1 MRLFNRAIKLI
12 AYSLGLLFGL
22 MGVLSLILAVI
33 SFTPIRLLA
42 GLIFFAGAAALFYI
56 PRLQV
61 KFANSYVVRR
71 GPEKS
76 VSLRW
81 LTFGAQITGLLALGW
96 TSQVWLV
103 AMLATVLLIFGH
115 RYALCHVRQKPIP
128 AVRVAIF
135 AAFHLAFLWMVAGLF
150 IGQPYPQAQFA
161 MLAMGIVSFEQF
173 SRLNL
178 YSGFGLALINLYV
191 AATLSRDLVFGLF
204 LIAFLV
210 IFLAF
215 FWRADSEDGVKDNPT
230 ILRLPSQSSNDKRQT
245 SKVPFV
251 VSRFTLPAS
260 RFTIPIALATT
271 FLFIFTP
278 HFAARPI
285 FMPVSFQL
293 PIRQNPS
300 SEIINPAVPLVQIQG
315 MSSDSGDYYY
325 GFAGDLDLSYRGGLS
340 DEIMMYVRSP
350 AASYW
355 RSHGYDVYDG
365 RTWSQTGGGE
375 IKTYPR
381 NSVTGRFLLRHPPPP
396 GQQFVQTFFIA
407 RPLPNLIFMGGEP
420 VELYLV
426 ANEIAVDN
434 SGGVRVGDSLK
445 APMYYSIVSVSQEFP
460 PEALRAAGTYYPQN
474 IRDRYL
480 QLPPTLTQ
488 RTRDLA
494 LEITRNASTPYDK
507 VIALR
512 DYVKATYPY
521 NYFPPP
527 QQPGA
532 DSVDQFLFVDKEG
545 VCEHYVS
552 AMIVMLRAVGV
563 PAQLAAGYGT
573 GDYNALTGYYE
584 VRANDAHAWAEVY
597 FPGYG
602 WVPFDPTPGW
612 NGDPHTGPVRT
623 WVFSNLTDN
632 IEMPSLPV
640 GPMMEAGAAAFGAL
654 LGPLSL
660 IGAVGMAA
668 ATAWLAWRW
677 WGSLI
682 IAFIQRWSAAQRQH
696 PNRQRIFNAYR
707 AAQRR
712 LRSKRAPAQTVQEHA
727 ARHVELTDL
736 AHVVDIAAYRP
747 DPPDDSIVARA
758 QQK

>member
-1 MRLFNRAIKLI
+1 MPLFNRAVKLI

-22 MGVLSLILAVI
+22 MGALSLILAVI

-56 PRLQV
+56 PRLQI
-61 KFANSYVVRR
+61 KFANSYVMRR

-76 VSLRW
+76 IPLRW

-96 TSQVWLV
+96 TSQVWIV
-103 AMLATVLLIFGH
+103 ALLATVLLVFGH
-115 RYALCHVRQKPIP
+115 RYALYHVRYKSIP

-135 AAFHLAFLWMVAGLF
+135 AAFHLAFLWMIAGLF

-161 MLAMGIVSFEQF
+161 MLAMGIVSWEQF

-191 AATLSRDLVFGLF
+191 AATLSRDLTFALF
-204 LIAFLV
+204 LLAFLV

-230 ILRLPSQSSNDKRQT
+230 LLRSTKTARSRNAQGQLLIINYSL
-245 SKVPFV
+245 
-251 VSRFTLPAS
+251 RFTPPVS
-260 RFTIPIALATT
+260 LAATLI
-271 FLFIFTP
+271 FLFTP

-285 FMPVSFQL
+285 FMPVSLQL

-315 MSSDSGDYYY
+315 ASTDSGDYYY
-325 GFAGDLDLSYRGGLS
+325 GFAENLDLSYRGGLS
-340 DEIMMYVRSP
+340 DEVMMYVRSP

-375 IKTYPR
+375 IKVYSR
-381 NSVTGRFLLRHPPPP
+381 NSVTGRFLLRSPAPP

-420 VELYLV
+420 VELYLA
-426 ANEIAVDN
+426 ANQIAVDN

-445 APMYYSIVSVSQEFP
+445 APMYYSVVSVSQDYP
-460 PEALRAAGTYYPQN
+460 PEALRAAGTDYPPE
-474 IRDRYL
+474 IRNRYL
-480 QLPPTLTQ
+480 QLPPTVTQ

-494 LEITRNASTPYDK
+494 LAITQDASTPYDK
-507 VIALR
+507 VVALR
-512 DYVKATYPY
+512 DYVKANYPY

-527 QQPGA
+527 QQPGT

-545 VCEHYVS
+545 VCEQYVS
-552 AMIVMLRAVGV
+552 ALVVMLRTLGV
-563 PAQLAAGYGT
+563 PARLVAGYGT
-573 GDYNALTGYYE
+573 GDYNPLTGYYE

-612 NGDPHTGPVRT
+612 NGDPRTGPVRT
-623 WVFSNLTDN
+623 WAFSNLTDS
-632 IEMPSLPV
+632 IEMPALPV
-640 GPMMEAGAAAFGAL
+640 GPMMEFGTAAFSVL
-654 LGPLSL
+654 LGPLSVF
-660 IGAVGMAA
+660 GAVAVAA
-668 ATAWLAWRW
+668 VTGWLVWRW
-677 WGSLI
+677 WRDVIVG
-682 IAFIQRWSAAQRQH
+682 FFHRWSAAGRLH
-696 PNRQRIFNAYR
+696 PNRKRIFKAYR
-707 AAQRR
+707 AAQRQ
-712 LRSKRAPAQTVQEHA
+712 LRSKRAPAQTVREHA
-727 ARHVELTDL
+727 AQHPQLADL
-736 AHVVDIAAYRP
+736 AQAVDIAAYRP
-747 DPPDDSIVARA
+747 DPPEEALATRVARM
-758 QQK
+758 QVRK